1 MVLPRGRVRCLERT
15 QSMATIRH
23 KAVKA
28 LAAGVA
34 LTFAVA
40 GVSAPAHAAN
50 KYTIAFVMGAESDPF
65 FQAMKL
71 GAQQEAAAKG
81 VTLVWQGDPSVYS
94 PATQNPILDQVLAQK
109 PSGLVL
115 IPTDPTALQ
124 AGHDK
129 AIAAGIPVVNV
140 DTHVNDT
147 SKAVSFITGDNADGG
162 AKAAD
167 TLAAAIGYK
176 KGKTYKVVVGLT
188 SATATTNVGRLNG
201 FTAQIAKKYPGIK
214 VVDKAYSQSQPSVAN
229 TNVANWL
236 TKYPDLAGIF
246 AIDGTNAA
254 GAAAA
259 LQAKGLVG
267 KIKLIGYDAYPDN
280 VALIKKG
287 VFTALIAQDP
297 AAEARLAI
305 DYLVATLDKDKAG
318 IAKIKHDVVI
328 PNVVLTAKTSAA
340 DLKKYTY
347 VK

>member
-1 MVLPRGRVRCLERT
+1 
-15 QSMATIRH
+15 MATIRH

-28 LAAGVA
+28 IAAGVA
-34 LTFAVA
+34 LTFAFA
-40 GVSAPAHAAN
+40 GVSAPANAAN

-65 FQAMKL
+65 FQAMKV
-71 GAQQEAAAKG
+71 GAEAQAKKYG
-81 VTLVWQGDPSVYS
+81 VTLIWQGDPSVYS

-109 PSGLVL
+109 PNGLVL

-140 DTHVNDT
+140 DTHVDDT

-167 TLAAAIGYK
+167 TLAKAIGYT

-201 FTAQIAKKYPGIK
+201 FTAQIKKKYPGIK
-214 VVDKAYSQSQPSVAN
+214 VVDKAYSQSQPEVAN

-236 TKYPDLAGIF
+236 TKYPDLKGIF

-267 KIKLIGYDAYPDN
+267 KIKLIGYDAYPGN

-305 DYLVATLDKDKAG
+305 DYLVATLDKDAAA
-318 IAKIKHDVVI
+318 IAKIKKNVVI

-347 VK
+347 VSK

>member
-1 MVLPRGRVRCLERT
+1 
-15 QSMATIRH
+15 MATLRL
-23 KAVKA
+23 KAVKV
-28 LAAGVA
+28 LAVA
-34 LTFAVA
+34 VAASFAVA
-40 GVSAPAHAAN
+40 GISTPAQAAN

-71 GAQQEAAAKG
+71 GAEQEAAAKG

-94 PATQNPILDQVLAQK
+94 PATQNPILDQVLALK
-109 PSGLVL
+109 PNGLVL

-167 TLAAAIGYK
+167 TLASAIGYK

-201 FTAQIAKKYPGIK
+201 FSAQIKKKYPGIK
-214 VVDKAYSQSQPSVAN
+214 IVDKAYSQSQPSVAN
-229 TNVANWL
+229 TNVSNWL

-267 KIKLIGYDAYPDN
+267 KIKLIGYDAYPAN
-280 VALIKKG
+280 VDLIKKG

-305 DYLVATLDKDKAG
+305 DYLVATLDKDKAA

-328 PNVVLTAKTSAA
+328 PNMVLTAKSSAA

-347 VK
+347 VAK